1 MLFRLSRRVL
11 GRAALVLSPCLIA
24 VTLPAFAA
32 DEFAVTPAQMQSMG
46 IRVQRLEKS
55 SESSGQVYSARV
67 IFAPG
72 QELVVSAPL
81 AGVVDQLLIG
91 QNEAVKPGQALLRLA
106 SPELGEQQLKLME
119 AASRNRL
126 AQKPCNERSNWH
138 PKVSCPSA
146 GRRTHRTPPPRSKPA
161 CDRLRPPCGWPDW
174 MPHPY
179 AALLKAAPCRMR

>member
-72 QELVVSAPL
+72 QELVASAPL
-81 AGVVDQLLIG
+81 AGVVDQLLVAE
-91 QNEAVKPGQALLRLA
+91 NDAVKAGQPLLRLI
-106 SPELGEQQLKLME
+106 SPELGELQLKLME
-119 AASRNRL
+119 AGSRSRL
-126 AQKPCNERSNWH
+126 SQKTLQREKQLFSEGIIPERR
-138 PKVSCPSA
+138 VLEA
-146 GRRTHRTPPPRSKPA
+146 EATAAEDAARRRQA
-161 CDRLRPPCGWPDW
+161 
-174 MPHPY
+174 
-179 AALLKAAPCRMR
+179 